1 MRRKS
6 PFRSILFLL
15 CAVFILLFLVSCI
28 GDGRGEC
35 VQYAVSARL
44 VGKSGT
50 PVPDS
55 VARRSSAYLFINGK
69 YERSIPAGP
78 DGRYAVGYSGCD
90 AVSLVVFGDKDI
102 PGFTLTAPSGGS
114 GLSSSAVKMDSL
126 LQPVDTTRQSRLY
139 YGSLD
144 YSRLTPDEDSS
155 AVVCMY
161 DRLSRLH
168 VILGDLTGVYGEGL
182 FRVRLSGLCNILTY
196 GGTVR
201 DDTVSVTPPLYRG
214 RDGMYASGT
223 VATFATPSAVRVT
236 IYRDSVPVT
245 STDRDNSGR
254 DITAGEGDNEAIV
267 ITVSAG
273 RLIIRV
279 MPWSEYLSQR
289 VTL

>member
-6 PFRSILFLL
+6 LFPILFLL
-15 CAVFILLFLVSCI
+15 CAVPLLLSLASCI
-28 GDGRGEC
+28 SDGRGEC

-44 VGKSGT
+44 VDKAGT

-69 YERSIPAGP
+69 YERSIPASS

-114 GLSSSAVKMDSL
+114 DLSGMSVKMDSL
-126 LQPVDTTRQSRLY
+126 LQSVDTTRQSRLY

-168 VILGDLTGVYGEGL
+168 VILGDLTGVYGEGI
-182 FRVRLSGLCNILTY
+182 FRVRLSGLRNTLTY
-196 GGTVR
+196 GGTATS
-201 DDTVSVTPPLYRG
+201 DTVSVTPPLYRG
-214 RDGMYASGT
+214 QDGMYVSGT

-236 IYRDSVPVT
+236 VYRDGIPVT

-273 RLIIRV
+273 LLNIRV
-279 MPWSEYLSQR
+279 MPWSAYLSQS
-289 VTL
+289 TML